1 LNDEE
6 LPAPRLVVPIVNAPL
21 DMVGDVMVGV
31 VSATLVWM
39 FELETAPAVFGM
51 AFNTELTKKLSTVS
65 KLPAEAPVA
74 KTTVVPL
81 EAV

>member
-1 LNDEE
+1 MVVVKDGVAARTVAPVPVDVVTPVPPLATGNVPVTTE
-6 LPAPRLVVPIVNAPL
+6 PAKLI
-21 DMVGDVMVGV
+21 
-31 VSATLVWM
+31 
-39 FELETAPAVFGM
+39 EPAVFGM